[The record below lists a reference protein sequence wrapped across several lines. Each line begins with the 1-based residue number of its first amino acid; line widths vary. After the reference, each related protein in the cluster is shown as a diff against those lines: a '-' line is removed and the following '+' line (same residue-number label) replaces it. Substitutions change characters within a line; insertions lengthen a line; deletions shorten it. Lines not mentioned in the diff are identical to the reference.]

1 MRGAQQ
7 SLAACI
13 PGFPREDDHS
23 TAATCGEDE
32 TKPRLDLVPSFGKW
46 SYDDLNSI
54 VGWDTHHGL
63 SLYLANWVKNPN
75 PKLEDRSS
83 ADPTRPCCLDTWDT
97 MNPVNALKPHRL
109 RGHIMA
115 ISRWPHWKYRFVP
128 TGKGTDPRWVFF
140 WCDNYSHL
148 LIYNPCLCFIYI
160 PGLENE
166 MFTRLDK
173 VRIKLYKVQLLCR
186 DIPSIFWF
194 SSLSFRLP
202 PSSKGWVTGF
212 LANEARWCW
221 ATGPA
226 R

>member
-1 MRGAQQ
+1 MAGYIYIYNYIYIRTYIYTVIIYTYLRTYYIYIHTHYTTLNDITLHCITYIHMSTTTYDIRLLVLWWMYIYIYTEIVRGAQQ

-115 ISRWPHWKYRFVP
+115 ISR
-128 TGKGTDPRWVFF
+128 
-140 WCDNYSHL
+140 
-148 LIYNPCLCFIYI
+148 
-160 PGLENE
+160 
-166 MFTRLDK
+166 
-173 VRIKLYKVQLLCR
+173 
-186 DIPSIFWF
+186 
-194 SSLSFRLP
+194 
-202 PSSKGWVTGF
+202 
-212 LANEARWCW
+212 
-221 ATGPA
+221 
-226 R
+226 

>member
-1 MRGAQQ
+1 
-7 SLAACI
+7 
-13 PGFPREDDHS
+13 
-23 TAATCGEDE
+23 
-32 TKPRLDLVPSFGKW
+32 LVPSFGKW

-140 WCDNYSHL
+140 DVTIIVICS
-148 LIYNPCLCFIYI
+148 FTI
-160 PGLENE
+160 P
-166 MFTRLDK
+166 
-173 VRIKLYKVQLLCR
+173 VYV
-186 DIPSIFWF
+186 
-194 SSLSFRLP
+194 LSTSP
-202 PSSKGWVTGF
+202 V
-212 LANEARWCW
+212 
-221 ATGPA
+221 
-226 R
+226 